1 MPPPRQGSLL
11 FGHRNAGFS
20 TMAHSFVTL
29 FRAALGDYNFE
40 ELVEVN
46 PKLAAAFFM
55 LYQIIQGLVVLN
67 MIIAV
72 ISEAYEQVAF
82 VRLSGS
88 VLVMGLQRA
97 VAESVIPATPLP

>member
-1 MPPPRQGSLL
+1 M
-11 FGHRNAGFS
+11 
-20 TMAHSFVTL
+20 
-29 FRAALGDYNFE
+29 
-40 ELVEVN
+40 
-46 PKLAAAFFM
+46 
-55 LYQIIQGLVVLN
+55 IQGLVILN

-97 VAESVIPATPLP
+97 VAESVIPATPFP